1 MLSAGADIKELN
13 QLTFVR
19 AYMDRFLQNLND
31 GIVAIRKPIIA
42 AVHGF
47 AVRTPVFVDNQIAD
61 RYVHI

>member
-1 MLSAGADIKELN
+1 
-13 QLTFVR
+13 
-19 AYMDRFLQNLND
+19 MDKFLQNLND